1 MPNLIACLASLLRF
15 PLLHQGFRGQI
26 LPLPLLLLRRG
37 FVRQTLLL
45 PLLLLLNLPTASA
58 QEQNSLRPPKVGLV
72 LSGGGA
78 KGLAHVGVLKVI
90 EEAGVKIDYI
100 GGTSMG
106 AIVGAL
112 YASGYSSSALDS
124 IFRETDFTNLI
135 QDNLPRDAKTFYEK
149 EDSERYALTLPFED
163 FKISFPPAISSG
175 QNIYNELV
183 RHLYHV
189 KDINDF
195 NQLPIPFFC
204 IATNVETGKEVLLNS
219 GYLPE
224 AIMAS
229 GTFPSLFEPAEVDGK
244 LLIDGGVLNNY
255 PVDEVKAMGADVI
268 IGVDVQH
275 GLRDR
280 ESLLSAT
287 EILLQINNYR
297 TVGAMKAKSERTDIY
312 IQPDIRNISVIDF
325 ALKETI
331 MERGEEAAREQ
342 LEALKNLAARQD
354 SKPLPRN
361 PIKMQDSISINRLIL
376 RGNNSYTRGYVKGK
390 LRFNL
395 SEPTH
400 FDKLQQGISNL
411 AATGNFQTIRY
422 KLLSNGLEEDLIMT
436 LDENPNKSFI
446 RLGAHYDDLYK
457 SAAIIN
463 FTRKQFFMNDDVA
476 SFDLILGDNVRY
488 NMQYYVDKGFYWS
501 FGINSRYNEFNR
513 EIGYGVIQSNFEVPD
528 DPTINNINLEVTDL
542 TNQLYL
548 QTVLQEEFA
557 FILGVEH
564 KFLKYSTL
572 TLNDTIAGTADTRT
586 FFEKSNY
593 LSSYGKLT
601 LDTYDDAYF
610 PTRGLYFDG
619 DFHLYLFSSDFNN
632 NFKEFS
638 IAKARMGVAFPL
650 FRDLSLNVETEGG
663 FKLGTSNVSSFDF
676 VLGGYGANFINNF
689 IPFFGYDY
697 LALPG
702 NSFVK
707 AYARMDYEFASNNH
721 LLLAFNMANV
731 EDDIFRTGEWFTAP
745 DFTGYSLGYGWE
757 SFFGPVQVFYSW
769 SPETSDGRFFFSV
782 GYWF

>member
-1 MPNLIACLASLLRF
+1 MALPVNAQQQESPAS
-15 PLLHQGFRGQI
+15 
-26 LPLPLLLLRRG
+26 
-37 FVRQTLLL
+37 
-45 PLLLLLNLPTASA
+45 
-58 QEQNSLRPPKVGLV
+58 PKVGLV

-78 KGLAHVGVLKVI
+78 KGLAHIGVLKVI
-90 EEAGVKIDYI
+90 EEAGVRIDYI

-112 YASGYSSSALDS
+112 YASGYSAKSLDS
-124 IFRETDFTNLI
+124 IFRATDFSNLI

-149 EDSERYALTLPFED
+149 EDSERYALTLPFEK
-163 FKISFPPAISSG
+163 FKITFPPAISSG

-183 RHLYHV
+183 RFLYHV
-189 KDINDF
+189 KDVNDF
-195 NQLPIPFFC
+195 SKLPIPFFC
-204 IATNVETGKEVLLNS
+204 IATNVENGREVLLNK

-229 GTFPSLFEPAEVDGK
+229 GTFPSLFEPAEIDGQ

-255 PVDEVKAMGADVI
+255 PVDEVRKMGADII

-297 TVGAMKAKSERTDIY
+297 TVGVMKEKSGRTEIY
-312 IQPDIRNISVIDF
+312 IKPDIQNITVIDF

-331 MERGEEAAREQ
+331 ISRGEEAARKKME
-342 LEALKNLAARQD
+342 ELKALAARQD
-354 SKPLPRN
+354 EPPTPRKAVTLP
-361 PIKMQDSISINRLIL
+361 DSLTVNRLIL
-376 RGNNSYTRGYVKGK
+376 TGNNNYSRGYVKGK

-411 AATGNFQTIRY
+411 AATGNFQTMRY
-422 KLLSNGLEEDLIMT
+422 KLISNGVGEDLSIN
-436 LDENPNKSFI
+436 LEENPNKTFI

-463 FTRKQFFMNDDVA
+463 LTRKNFILDDDVA

-488 NMQYYVDKGFYWS
+488 NLQYYVDKGFYWS
-501 FGINSRYNEFNR
+501 FGLNSRFYEFDRAINYN
-513 EIGYGVIQSNFEVPD
+513 VIRSNFEVPAGD
-528 DPTINNINLEVTDL
+528 NINNINLEVTDF

-548 QTVLQEEFA
+548 QTVLKEEFA
-557 FILGVEH
+557 FSMGFEH

-572 TLNDTIAGTADTRT
+572 TLNEIPDDPLFMPETGGDTRT
-586 FFEKSNY
+586 FFEKSHY
-593 LSSYGKLT
+593 FSSFGKLT
-601 LDTYDDAYF
+601 LDTYDDSYF
-610 PTRGLYFDG
+610 PTRGVYFDG
-619 DFHLYLFSSDFNN
+619 DFHFYMFSSDYND

-638 IAKARMGVAFPL
+638 IAKARLGGAFRVLPQ
-650 FRDLSLNVETEGG
+650 LSVNLESEGG
-663 FKLGTSNVSSFDF
+663 FKLGTSNVSALDF
-676 VLGGYGANFINNF
+676 ILGGFGANGINNF
-689 IPFFGYDY
+689 IPFYGYDFIS
-697 LALPG
+697 LPG

-707 AYARMDYEFASNNH
+707 AMLRVDYEFLPKNH
-721 LLLAFNMANV
+721 LMLAGNVANV
-731 EDDIFRTGEWFTAP
+731 EDDIFRTGDWFTVP
-745 DFTGYSLGYGWE
+745 NYTGYGLGYGWE
-757 SFFGPVQVFYSW
+757 SFFGPVQIFYTW
-769 SPETSDGRFFFSV
+769 SPELNNSRFFFSI

>member
-1 MPNLIACLASLLRF
+1 MQGPARSMNASTKNTNDQRMRNICLLLSLLLG
-15 PLLHQGFRGQI
+15 PIGL
-26 LPLPLLLLRRG
+26 
-37 FVRQTLLL
+37 
-45 PLLLLLNLPTASA
+45 A
-58 QEQNSLRPPKVGLV
+58 QETPPEQPLKVGLV

-78 KGLAHVGVLKVI
+78 KGLAHIGVLKVI
-90 EEAGVKIDYI
+90 EEAGVRIDYV

-112 YASGYSSSALDS
+112 YASGYSATALDS

-149 EDSERYALTLPFED
+149 EDSERYALTLPFEN
-163 FKISFPPAISSG
+163 FKITFPPAISSG

-183 RHLYHV
+183 RYLYHV
-189 KDINDF
+189 KDVNDF

-204 IATNVETGKEVLLNS
+204 IATDVETGKEVLLDH

-224 AIMAS
+224 AILAS

-255 PVDEVKAMGADVI
+255 PVDEVKNMGADVI

-287 EILLQINNYR
+287 EVLLQINNYR
-297 TVGAMKAKSERTDIY
+297 TVGAMKVKSERTDIY
-312 IQPDIRNISVIDF
+312 IKPEVEKISVIDF

-331 MERGEEAAREQ
+331 MHRGEEAAKKQ
-342 LEALKNLAARQD
+342 FEALSELAARQGGA
-354 SKPLPRN
+354 PLQKRF
-361 PIKMQDSISINRLIL
+361 IRMQDSITVNRLIL
-376 RGNNSYTRGYVKGK
+376 NGNNSYTRGYVKGK

-400 FDKLQQGISNL
+400 FNKLQQGISNL

-422 KLLSNGLEEDLIMT
+422 KLLSNGLEEDLIIN
-436 LDENPNKSFI
+436 LEENPKKTFI

-463 FTRKQFFMNDDVA
+463 LTRKKFLLNDDVA
-476 SFDLILGDNVRY
+476 SFDFILGDNVRY

-501 FGINSRYNEFNR
+501 FGINSRFNEFDR
-513 EIGYGVIQSNFEVPD
+513 EINYNLIRSNFEVPD
-528 DPTINNINLEVTDL
+528 SGSINNINLEVTDL
-542 TNQLYL
+542 TNQLYV

-557 FILGVEH
+557 FSLGLEH
-564 KFLKYSTL
+564 KLLKYSTL
-572 TLNDTIAGTADTRT
+572 TLNDVPQEGMTAVEPASDSRT
-586 FFEKSNY
+586 FFENSNY
-593 LSSYGKLT
+593 FSSYGRLT

-610 PTRGLYFDG
+610 PSRGLYFDG
-619 DFHLYLFSSDFNN
+619 DFHFYMFSSDYND

-638 IAKARMGVAFPL
+638 IGKARMGVAFPL
-650 FRDLSLNVETEGG
+650 FHNFSINLETEGG

-676 VLGGYGANFINNF
+676 VLGGFGANFINNF
-689 IPFFGYDY
+689 TPFFGYDY
-697 LALPG
+697 LRLPG

-707 AYARMDYEFASNNH
+707 AYARLDYEFSPKNH
-721 LLLAFNMANV
+721 FMLVGNMANV

-745 DFTGYSLGYGWE
+745 NFTGYALGYGWE
-757 SFFGPVQVFYSW
+757 SFFGPVQILYSW
-769 SPETSDGRFFFSV
+769 SPESNDSRFFFSI